1 MVLTRFGIG
10 LHLWGLFGI
19 GFGRLHIDL
28 ALFGFG
34 SVSVCFS
41 GVGLVSFGSR
51 RGVEFELFWIGLGA
65 VLDWFGFGSRSKGAQ
80 SAPTCPRR
88 GPGLRPCL

>member
-10 LHLWGLFGI
+10 LHLWGLFVI
-19 GFGRLHIDL
+19 GFGRLHIDF

-34 SVSVCFS
+34 SVSVCIS

-51 RGVEFELFWIGLGA
+51 RGVEFE
-65 VLDWFGFGSRSKGAQ
+65 
-80 SAPTCPRR
+80 
-88 GPGLRPCL
+88 